1 MDFAARIGL
10 STHFIP
16 GIDVYEAVKG
26 VREIGLRTF
35 ELVPS
40 DYQGVMGNPFI
51 VHQAGFWP
59 RTFGKKDREK
69 LRKAFSVFDDV
80 TVHSPHQDINICS
93 FNPGI
98 KEESV
103 RQYIEVTELAVDLG
117 VKTLTY
123 HPGKQSRAFC
133 PREEMIRDNVE
144 FAKRALEYAEKHD
157 MMLGYEIVIPLDDLE
172 EILDRVDSPRF
183 GINFD
188 IGHSVFEGRDGRA
201 TMPEI
206 MANLERFAD
215 KVVEFHV
222 HNVISRSDS
231 VMNLLTGSDHR
242 AIDKGNCLDYRQV
255 VKWMKGKG
263 FDVPMVLEIWGITAE
278 DVFEDAKRSKDILV
292 KYWNEA

>member
-1 MDFAARIGL
+1 MDFASRIGL

-16 GIDVYEAVKG
+16 GIDIWQAIKG
-26 VREIGLRTF
+26 VQGIGLKTF

-40 DYQGVMGNPFI
+40 DYQGVMGNPTI
-51 VHQAGFWP
+51 VRHAGFWP

-69 LRKAFSVFDDV
+69 LRKAFEVFEDV

-98 KEESV
+98 KEESI
-103 RQYIEVTELAVDLG
+103 RQYVEVTELAVDLG

-123 HPGKQSRAFC
+123 HPGKQSRSFC
-133 PREEMIRDNVE
+133 PYEDMIKDNVE
-144 FAKRALEYAEKHD
+144 FANRMLEYAEKHD
-157 MMLGYEIVIPLDDLE
+157 MKLGYEITIPLDDLD
-172 EILDRVDSPRF
+172 EILTKVNSPRF

-201 TMPEI
+201 SMDDV
-206 MANLERFAD
+206 MGFLNRFAD
-215 KVVEFHV
+215 KVVEFHG

-231 VMNLLTGSDHR
+231 SMNLLTGSDHR
-242 AIDKGNCLDYRQV
+242 AIDKGNCLDYRRI
-255 VKWMKGKG
+255 VKWMKEKG

-292 KYWNEA
+292 RYWEEA